1 MDPFAILQEQFGFF
15 LLVFTRISG
24 FFVAAP
30 IFGSR
35 NIPATAKIGF
45 AFFLAM
51 IVFPA
56 VPTTETVLP
65 TGVLA
70 YILMIMRELFVG
82 MIVGFVSTF
91 VFSAVQMAGVLLD
104 TQIGFGIINTI
115 DPQSEQQV
123 PLIGNFQYVLAV
135 LVFLI
140 TNGHHLLLAAL
151 LSTFKLFPLS
161 GMIFRPAMADVVVDM
176 VYGMFIIAL
185 KISLP
190 VLVALLLTDVA
201 LGILS
206 RTMPQFNIFV
216 VGIPGKILIGS
227 FILSV
232 GLPFYIFF
240 LEVAFNEM
248 YAGIYRLLFLFQP
261 NG

>member
-1 MDPFAILQEQFGFF
+1 MEPFALLQEQIGFF

-30 IFGSR
+30 IYGSR
-35 NIPATAKIGF
+35 NIPASGKIGF
-45 AFFLAM
+45 AFFLSM
-51 IVFPA
+51 IIFPA
-56 VPTTETVLP
+56 VPVSETIIPVGVLP
-65 TGVLA
+65 YVVVVV
-70 YILMIMRELFVG
+70 RELFVG

-91 VFSAVQMAGVLLD
+91 VFSAIQMAGVLLD

-123 PLIGNFQYVLAV
+123 PLIGNFKYILAV

-140 TNGHHLLLAAL
+140 TNGHHLLLVAL

-161 GMIFRPAMADVVVDM
+161 GMVFRPDMANVVVDM
-176 VYGMFIIAL
+176 VYGMFIIAI
-185 KISLP
+185 KISFP
-190 VLVALLLTDVA
+190 VLVSLLLTDIA

-227 FILSV
+227 FVLSIS
-232 GLPFYIFF
+232 LPFYIFF

-261 NG
+261 GG